1 MNSVRVVHQGEWTY
15 PGGAERVAREIARV
29 LGANMTVGH
38 TTDRGFW
45 DGLDVDFPFQH
56 LEDGILNRLPKQV
69 RELYVGLLFRTL
81 DFEED
86 IVISSGTTAKWWTPQ
101 TDQRHIHYCHSPP
114 EQIFVHGA
122 SGLVESLMKTGVGM
136 IDRFYVQM
144 CDKILSNSEFT
155 ASRVETYYGL
165 ESEVVHPP
173 IGTEKF
179 RYEDPDPDTY
189 FVMIGRLNEM
199 KRVDLVA
206 EAFRDLDHR
215 LVLVGDGPLHEQVE
229 EIPDVT
235 VHEYLS
241 DEELVDLVARS
252 TGGIAFAEKEHCGMT
267 PKEFQAAGK
276 PVLVPNEPNLCNHVN
291 ESNGVVVDPS
301 IEGVRRGIQEILC
314 TIWETDLIQRSAR
327 NWSLGQFH
335 EEIVNLVAENEK
347 VIE

>member
-1 MNSVRVVHQGEWTY
+1 MSAPDMSSVRVVHQGEWTY
-15 PGGAERVAREIARV
+15 PGGAERVAREIARI
-29 LGANMTVGH
+29 LGANITVGH
-38 TTDRGFW
+38 TTDCGFW

-86 IVISSGTTAKWWTPQ
+86 IVISSGTTAKWWTPR

-114 EQIFVHGA
+114 EQIFVDEAG
-122 SGLVESLMKTGVGM
+122 GLVDSLTKTGVGLV
-136 IDRFYVQM
+136 DRFYARI
-144 CDKILSNSEFT
+144 CDRILSNSEFT

-173 IGTEKF
+173 IETEKF

-215 LVLVGDGPLHEQVE
+215 LVLVGDGPLREQVE
-229 EIPDVT
+229 RIPGVI
-235 VHEYLS
+235 VQKHLS
-241 DEELVDLVARS
+241 DQELVDLVARS

-276 PVLVPNEPNLCNHVN
+276 PVLLPDEPNLHNHVN
-291 ESNGVVVDPS
+291 GSNGVVVDPS
-301 IEGVRRGIQEILC
+301 IEGVRRGIQEILR
-314 TIWETDLIQRSAR
+314 TIWNTDLIQRSTEE
-327 NWSLGQFH
+327 WSRDQFQ
-335 EEIVNLVAENEK
+335 EQIKEI
-347 VIE
+347 I